1 MNLKK
6 KNILLVSS
14 FLPYPLNV
22 GGKIRIYKLCK
33 LLSSKYNFILLSLI
47 NNPREIDYIPQLR
60 SVFSQIYLVLERSL
74 PKSLLYP
81 VSYFGSYSKA
91 LIKKFTEIIKDN
103 CIDLVHIESNELLYL
118 TGFCKNK
125 PILYTEHDISS
136 LFLADSHYPYYG
148 IFDYLKRVHF
158 HWHFYKR
165 LDGIIVLS
173 EKDGEFVKR
182 FVKDKNIYYLPT
194 GVDLGY
200 FYFNKRNHDS
210 NKLIFVGWYLHYPN
224 EDAIVYFIERIFPL
238 IKNKISNIELLV
250 VGSDPTIR
258 IQNLSRREGVNLIGP
273 VKDIRRH
280 LDSAG
285 VFVSPIRYGSGIKT
299 KVLEAMANG
308 LPVVATH
315 KGIEGIYARDGE
327 EVLISDSPRGFAER
341 VIGLFFD
348 LKLRD
353 KLSQNARRLV
363 EEKYDFTKIAGQLEV
378 IYKNVLTID
387 IGNTPIFN
395 ITL

>member
-6 KNILLVSS
+6 KNILIVSS

-33 LLSSKYNFILLSLI
+33 LLSSQYNFTLLSLI
-47 NNPREIDYIPQLR
+47 NDIKEKEYIPQLK
-60 SVFSQIYLVLERSL
+60 SVFSQIYLISERSL
-74 PKSLLYP
+74 PKNLLYP
-81 VSYFGSYSKA
+81 ISYFGSYSKA

-118 TGFCKNK
+118 TYFCKNK
-125 PILYTEHDISS
+125 PIIYTEHDISS
-136 LFLADSHYPYYG
+136 LFLVGSHYPYYG
-148 IFDYLKRVHF
+148 ILDYLKRVRF
-158 HWHFYKR
+158 HWYFYKR
-165 LDGIIVLS
+165 LDGIITLS
-173 EKDGEFVKR
+173 EKDREFVKR
-182 FVKDKNIYYLPT
+182 FVRNKNIYYLPT
-194 GVDLGY
+194 GVDLEY
-200 FYFNKRNHDS
+200 FYFRKRNPNS
-210 NKLIFVGWYLHYPN
+210 NKLVFVGWYLHYPN

-238 IKNKISNIELLV
+238 IKNKIHNIELLL

-258 IQNLSRREGVNLIGP
+258 IQNLSQREGVNLIGQ
-273 VKDIRRH
+273 VKDIRIH

-285 VFVSPIRYGSGIKT
+285 VFVSPIRYGAGIKT

-308 LPVVATH
+308 LPVVATR

-341 VIGLFFD
+341 VIRLLFD
-348 LKLRD
+348 SKLRE

-363 EEKYDFTKIAGQLEV
+363 EERYDFSKIAEQLQI
-378 IYKNVLTID
+378 IYKNY
-387 IGNTPIFN
+387 F
-395 ITL
+395 